1 MKHHS
6 ALFKFLSLSCVFALL
21 LSLAACGAAPA
32 ESDSAAAPNATPAA
46 GLPLPEG
53 GKVQAADLLEN
64 FTPQPVAVKD
74 ADEVFSGA
82 LLRLGSL
89 LLQKMREEKP
99 GENLLISP
107 LSVLTALTMTA
118 NGAAGET
125 LTQME
130 QVLGGGLKREDLNA
144 YLAGWY
150 QKLAASEDLTLSF
163 ANAIWFKDDPEL
175 VVKDSFL
182 QTNVDH
188 FTAAIRRAPF
198 NQETLRDINQWTDA
212 NTHHMIPKVL
222 ETLSPDDVMVL
233 LNALAL
239 EAKWVKP
246 YEENEI
252 NPKAPFTAENGTL
265 REVARMQQVLSH
277 YLSDESCRGFRK
289 EYKGGYSFVALLP
302 DEGILLKDFIASL
315 SAEKLS
321 RLLATQ
327 ESTAV
332 YAGLPKFSYDFG
344 TDLADALMALGMPL
358 PFTAADFS
366 GISES
371 VPLSIGKVIHK
382 THIDVDS
389 EGTRAAAVT
398 AVTIR
403 KNGMPFVPN
412 QKEVVL
418 DRPFVYLIL
427 DQNDI
432 PLFMGAVSDIA
443 P

>member
-53 GKVQAADLLEN
+53 GQVQAADLLEN

-74 ADEVFSGA
+74 ADEAFSGA

-130 QVLGGGLKREDLNA
+130 QVLGGGLKREDFNA

-239 EAKWVKP
+239 AAKWAKP

-289 EYKGGYSFVALLP
+289 EYVGGYSFVALLP

-332 YAGLPKFSYDFG
+332 YAGLPKFS
-344 TDLADALMALGMPL
+344 
-358 PFTAADFS
+358 
-366 GISES
+366 
-371 VPLSIGKVIHK
+371 
-382 THIDVDS
+382 
-389 EGTRAAAVT
+389 
-398 AVTIR
+398 
-403 KNGMPFVPN
+403 
-412 QKEVVL
+412 
-418 DRPFVYLIL
+418 
-427 DQNDI
+427 
-432 PLFMGAVSDIA
+432 
-443 P
+443 

>member
-6 ALFKFLSLSCVFALL
+6 ALCKFLSLSCVFALL

-130 QVLGGGLKREDLNA
+130 QVLGGGLKREDFNA

-289 EYKGGYSFVALLP
+289 EYVGGYSFVALLP

-344 TDLADALMALGMPL
+344 ADLADALMALGMPL

-418 DRPFVYLIL
+418 DRPFIYLIL

>member
-6 ALFKFLSLSCVFALL
+6 ALCKFLSLSCVFALL

-289 EYKGGYSFVALLP
+289 EYVGGYSFVALLP

>member
-64 FTPQPVAVKD
+64 FTPQPVETRE
-74 ADEVFSGA
+74 ADEAFSGA

-198 NQETLRDINQWTDA
+198 NEETLRDINQWTDA

-289 EYKGGYSFVALLP
+289 EYVGGYSFVALLP

-321 RLLATQ
+321 RLLASQ

>member
-6 ALFKFLSLSCVFALL
+6 VLFKCLSLSCIFTLL
-21 LSLAACGAAPA
+21 LCLAACGAAPA
-32 ESDSAAAPNATPAA
+32 ETNSPAAPDTSPAA

-64 FTPQPVAVKD
+64 FTPQPVETRE
-74 ADEVFSGA
+74 ADEAFSGA

-289 EYKGGYSFVALLP
+289 EYVGGYSFVALLP

-315 SAEKLS
+315 NAEKLS

-432 PLFMGAVSDIA
+432 PLFMGAVSDIT

>member
-74 ADEVFSGA
+74 AYEVFSGA

-289 EYKGGYSFVALLP
+289 EYVGGYSFVALLP

-418 DRPFVYLIL
+418 DRPFIYLIL